1 MGIKAH
7 ALFLKGA
14 FMTIHRLTATSEA
27 LKVIEMLKNE
37 YGELIFNQSGGCC
50 DGTAPMCY
58 EKKDF
63 HVPSRNIKMGD
74 VGGCEFFIDKD
85 QFEYFRYSQIVLDV
99 KEEKAAF
106 GNSFSLE
113 IDEGYQFI
121 TRSRIFS
128 DEENRLLAEQEK

>member
-1 MGIKAH
+1 MR
-7 ALFLKGA
+7 
-14 FMTIHRLTATSEA
+14 IHRLMATPEA
-27 LKVIEMLKNE
+27 LKVIELLKNE
-37 YGELIFNQSGGCC
+37 YGELVFNQSGGCC

-63 HVPSRNIKMGD
+63 HVPSRNVKMGE
-74 VGGCEFFIDKD
+74 VAGCEFFIDPE
-85 QFEYFRYSQIVLDV
+85 QFEYFRYSQIILDV

-128 DEENRLLAEQEK
+128 DEENSLLKDQEY

>member
-1 MGIKAH
+1 
-7 ALFLKGA
+7 
-14 FMTIHRLTATSEA
+14 MTIHRLTVTSEA

-37 YGELIFNQSGGCC
+37 YGELVFNQSGGCC

-63 HVPSRNIKMGD
+63 HVPSRNIKMGE

>member
-1 MGIKAH
+1 
-7 ALFLKGA
+7 
-14 FMTIHRLTATSEA
+14 MTIHRLTATSEA

-37 YGELIFNQSGGCC
+37 YGELVFNQSGGCC

-63 HVPSRNIKMGD
+63 HVPSRNIKMGE

-128 DEENRLLAEQEK
+128 DEENRFLAEQEK